1 MKVDAVQLICGYKQV
16 LSSII
21 KLGNLGLCSHTFL
34 GRGSPSAFFLF
45 QVIVMGNTDYLFSW
59 LSVNF

>member
-1 MKVDAVQLICGYKQV
+1 MDINKSCPL
-16 LSSII
+16 LSSLEI
-21 KLGNLGLCSHTFL
+21 LACVHTLFL